1 MARGNHARGASII
14 VVLRVAEGRRKR
26 VTHQDRRGAAYHE
39 AGHVVVASAL
49 GLSVGR
55 MEIAIGG
62 DDAKGAAE
70 IEIERALLLP
80 LVDQLAICAAGLEAQ
95 KIFETPTHDDAGLAD
110 YGKMFELL
118 DDHEEEERSRLIAAG
133 HQRACE
139 LIRLHSQKVERLAR
153 VLLTTVKIEPDA
165 VAALLK

>member
-1 MARGNHARGASII
+1 MLP
-14 VVLRVAEGRRKR
+14 VTEGRRKR
-26 VTHQDRRGAAYHE
+26 VTYQDLRGAAYHE
-39 AGHVVVASAL
+39 AGHVVIASAL

-62 DDAKGAAE
+62 DDTKGAAE

-95 KIFETPTHDDAGLAD
+95 KIFEAPTHDDAGLGD

-118 DDHEEEERSRLIAAG
+118 DDYEEEDRSRLIAAG

-139 LIRLHSQKVERLAR
+139 LIRLHSQKVERLASA
-153 VLLTTVKIEPDA
+153 LLATGKIEPDA
-165 VAALLK
+165 VTALLK